1 LSFQGGSK
9 EICFPKPFAE
19 DFELPVALDLEISC
33 SMMDA
38 NVVHGMFKAVNF
50 LGLSVRSL
58 KLTGDFSLDI
68 IEAIVKDLRKD
79 FLRSLEI
86 RSDKHLEIW
95 KFVIPFKLL
104 RVLKVTVLSPLELN
118 EFNDYLPGLN

>member
-1 LSFQGGSK
+1 
-9 EICFPKPFAE
+9 
-19 DFELPVALDLEISC
+19 
-33 SMMDA
+33 MMDA

-50 LGLSVRSL
+50 IGLSVRSL

-86 RSDKHLEIW
+86 RSDKHLENW